1 MDRGGDDGRAGTAYH
16 NPMSKFEV
24 DLPPELSDFLQRQVD
39 AGLFK
44 TVADAIEDAVRR
56 SWGEDDARLD
66 AVRAALAP
74 GVAEADAGIYFDGT
88 IDDIIAEAKAARAKQ
103 K

>member
-1 MDRGGDDGRAGTAYH
+1 
-16 NPMSKFEV
+16 MSKLEI

-39 AGLFK
+39 AGLYK
-44 TVADAIEDAVRR
+44 TVADVIEDAVRR
-56 SWGEDDARLD
+56 SWEDDD
-66 AVRAALAP
+66 WQIEAVRSALAP

-88 IDDIIAEAKAARAKQ
+88 IDDIIAEAKAARTKQ

>member
-1 MDRGGDDGRAGTAYH
+1 
-16 NPMSKFEV
+16 MSKIEV
-24 DLPPELSDFLQRQVD
+24 DLPPELFDFLQRQVD

-44 TVADAIEDAVRR
+44 TVADVIEDAVRR
-56 SWGEDDARLD
+56 SWEDDDAQVE

-74 GVAEADAGIYFDGT
+74 GVAEANAGIYFDGT
-88 IDDIIAEAKAARAKQ
+88 IDDIIAEAKGARTKQ